1 MELSTIAKPYAQ
13 AIFEIAE
20 KNDSLSE
27 WSDLLSTASAIMV
40 DNATQA
46 FISSPSTSK
55 SQKIELICTLLEKA
69 TSRELS
75 KQESAFVNLILN
87 NGRTD
92 ALDSISSAF
101 DSAVSNANKSKSFQ
115 IVSAFELSEAEEK
128 AIVDDLTSKHKTTVT
143 VDAVVDERL
152 KGGVIIKEGDKV
164 IDTSIKAKVDALSV
178 CLSVN

>member
-27 WSDLLSTASAIMV
+27 WSELLSTASAIMA

-46 FISSPSTSK
+46 FIAAPGTSK
-55 SQKIELICTLLEKA
+55 DQKIELICTLLEKA

-75 KQESAFVNLILN
+75 KQESALINIVLN
-87 NGRTD
+87 NGRTE
-92 ALDSISSAF
+92 AFGSISSAF
-101 DSAVSNANKSKSFQ
+101 DSAVSNASQSKSFQ
-115 IVSAFELSEAEEK
+115 GVSAFELTEAEEK
-128 AIVDDLTSKHKTTVT
+128 AIVEDLTSKHKTTVT
-143 VDAVVDERL
+143 VDSVVDETL

-178 CLSVN
+178 SLSVN